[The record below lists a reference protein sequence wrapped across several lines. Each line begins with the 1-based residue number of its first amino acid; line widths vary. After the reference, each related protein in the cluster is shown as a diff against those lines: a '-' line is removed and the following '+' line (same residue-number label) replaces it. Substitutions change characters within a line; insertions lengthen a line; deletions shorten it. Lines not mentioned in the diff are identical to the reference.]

1 MPFWATWCDVPD
13 ILYWKKWII
22 TLKCWN
28 KIIANHNSVGIESC
42 DTSPMNLFVAV
53 DKMQSWKESNVLRLT
68 WARWKSF
75 NISPE
80 IRFCTYNQMFW
91 KVANI
96 HCLLATQTQ
105 HPSRECS
112 QLLRKIRNWTRNY
125 LADAN
130 FIKFFGFLLNSSN
143 INQSH

>member
-1 MPFWATWCDVPD
+1 
-13 ILYWKKWII
+13 
-22 TLKCWN
+22 
-28 KIIANHNSVGIESC
+28 
-42 DTSPMNLFVAV
+42 MNLFVAV
-53 DKMQSWKESNVLRLT
+53 DKMQSWKKSNVLRLT

-91 KVANI
+91 KVAYI
-96 HCLLATQTQ
+96 PCLLATQTQ

-143 INQSH
+143 INQSYWKNWEIRKNSWNEAPVAGTKRRKTHFKWLETLVECIMR